1 VSTTI
6 EFPIFR
12 SALQGDLLTVILL
25 NPERTWTTR
34 ELEERLD
41 ATPVAIHRELHRAL
55 DAGLVTRRAIG
66 RTFLYSAATDS
77 PLYEPL
83 RMLVERTHGVEVELE
98 RELRNLPGVEGAFIH
113 GSFARGSRIK
123 PTSDIDLLVLG
134 DVDHNLTRKRV
145 RSLENRT
152 GREIDL
158 KIYKPEEFAALI
170 RKRNSFAR
178 SVLRGPVRALIGSL
192 DELVEA
198 S

>member
-1 VSTTI
+1 MSTTI

-66 RTFLYSAATDS
+66 RTYLYSAATDS

-98 RELRNLPGVEGAFIH
+98 RELRNLPGVEGAFIY

-134 DVDHNLTRKRV
+134 DVDHNLARKRV
-145 RSLENRT
+145 RSLEPRA

-178 SVLRGPVRALIGSL
+178 SIVRGPVRALIGSL

-198 S
+198 R